1 VDRAVSGE
9 TTFRLPDDLAAAVGA
24 ELDGWRAGDKMKRL
38 WSRDAT
44 LWTGA
49 DEASWLG
56 WLAVAGEQR
65 ARTSALGELAS
76 EIRRAGFAHALV
88 LGMGGSSLC
97 PEVLTATFGRMAGHP
112 ELFVLD
118 STDPGQIRALERRID
133 VARTLFIVSSKSGT
147 TLEPNIFLQYF
158 FDRVRRS
165 VGAER
170 AGSHFVTI
178 TDPGS
183 RMEQVAVADRF
194 RRVIPGEPSIGGRYS
209 ALSDFGMA
217 PAAIMGLDVARF
229 LAHAAAMADRCG
241 PAVRVAENPGAV
253 LGILLGVLARRGRDK
268 VTLVTSP
275 GIAALGVWLEQLL
288 AESTGKMGKGLIP
301 VDNEPVGLPAVY
313 GGDRHFVYVRLD
325 SAPDSAQDEAMAAL
339 ERAGQPVVRIG
350 VPDPYHLGAEFFRWE
365 LATAVAGAIIGVN
378 PFDQPDVEA
387 SKVATRALTD
397 HYETAGALPTDSPL
411 HVSDPAWTATLRAH
425 FDSIKPGDYAA
436 CLAYIPMNET
446 HEAELQATRLAVRDR
461 FRVATCVGFGPRY
474 LHSTGQAYKG
484 GPNSGVFVQ
493 ITCDDADD
501 LPVPGRRYSFGVVKS
516 AQALGDFQVLR
527 ERGRR
532 ALRVHLGTDVKTGLA
547 RLRQAIET

>member
-1 VDRAVSGE
+1 VSGD
-9 TTFRLPDDLAAAVGA
+9 TTFRLLDALEAAVRA
-24 ELDGWRAGDKMKRL
+24 ELEQWRAGDKMKRL

-65 ARTSALGELAS
+65 VRASALGDLAN
-76 EIRRAGFAHALV
+76 EIRRAGFTHALV

-97 PEVLTATFGRMAGHP
+97 PEALKSTFGRIAGYP

-118 STDPGQIRALERRID
+118 STDPGQIHALEHRID

-147 TLEPNIFLQYF
+147 TLEPNIFFSYF
-158 FDRVRRS
+158 FDRVRRTI
-165 VGAER
+165 GAER
-170 AGSHFVTI
+170 AGNHFITI

-183 RMEQVAVADRF
+183 RMEQVANTDRF
-194 RRVIPGEPSIGGRYS
+194 RRIIPGVPAIGGRYS

-229 LAHAAAMADRCG
+229 LALAAEMADRCG
-241 PAVRVAENPGAV
+241 PAVRVADNPGAL
-253 LGILLGVLARRGRDK
+253 LGIRLGVLAQRGRDK

-275 GIAALGVWLEQLL
+275 GIGALGVWLEQLL
-288 AESTGKMGKGLIP
+288 AESTGKVGKGLIP
-301 VDNEPVGLPAVY
+301 VDGEPLGAPAVY
-313 GGDRHFVYVRLD
+313 GDDRHFVYVRLD
-325 SAPDSAQDEAMAAL
+325 SAADPAQDEAMAAL
-339 ERAGQPVVRIG
+339 ERSGQPVVRLR

-365 LATAVAGAIIGVN
+365 VATAVAGAIIGVN

-397 HYETAGALPTDSPL
+397 HYEKAGTLPPDSPL
-411 HVSDPAWTATLRAH
+411 GVSDPAFAATLKAH
-425 FDSIKPGDYAA
+425 LEAIKPGDYAA
-436 CLAYIPMNET
+436 FLAYVPMNET
-446 HEAELQATRLAVRDR
+446 HEAELSAIRLAVRDR

-501 LPVPGRRYSFGVVKS
+501 LPVPGRRYSFGVVKN

-532 ALRVHLGTDVKTGLA
+532 ALRVHLGTDVKNGLA
-547 RLRQAIET
+547 RLRQAI

>member
-1 VDRAVSGE
+1 VSGD
-9 TTFRLPDDLAAAVGA
+9 TTFRLVDALEAAVRA
-24 ELDGWRAGDKMKRL
+24 ELEQWRAGDKMKRL

-65 ARTSALGELAS
+65 VRASALGDLAN
-76 EIRRAGFAHALV
+76 EIRRAGFTHALV

-97 PEVLTATFGRMAGHP
+97 PEALKSTFGRIAGYP

-118 STDPGQIRALERRID
+118 STDPGQIHALEHRID

-147 TLEPNIFLQYF
+147 TLEPNIFFSYF
-158 FDRVRRS
+158 FDRVRRTI
-165 VGAER
+165 GAER
-170 AGSHFVTI
+170 AGNHFITI

-183 RMEQVAVADRF
+183 RMEQVANTDRF
-194 RRVIPGEPSIGGRYS
+194 RRIIPGVPSIGGRYS

-229 LAHAAAMADRCG
+229 LALAAEMADRCG
-241 PAVRVAENPGAV
+241 PAVRVADNPGAV
-253 LGILLGVLARRGRDK
+253 LGIRLGVLAQRGRDK

-275 GIAALGVWLEQLL
+275 GIGALGVWLEQLL

-301 VDNEPVGLPAVY
+301 VDGEPLGAPAVY
-313 GGDRHFVYVRLD
+313 GDDRHFVYVRLD
-325 SAPDSAQDEAMAAL
+325 SAADPAQDEAMAAL
-339 ERAGQPVVRIG
+339 ERSGQPVVRLR

-365 LATAVAGAIIGVN
+365 VATAVAGAIIGVN

-397 HYETAGALPTDSPL
+397 HYEKAGTLPPDSPL
-411 HVSDPAWTATLRAH
+411 GVSDPAFAATLKAH
-425 FDSIKPGDYAA
+425 LEAIKPGDYAA
-436 CLAYIPMNET
+436 FLAYVPMNET
-446 HEAELQATRLAVRDR
+446 HEAELSAIRLAVRDR

-501 LPVPGRRYSFGVVKS
+501 LPVPGRRYSFGVVKN

-532 ALRVHLGTDVKTGLA
+532 ALRVHLGTDVKNGLA
-547 RLRQAIET
+547 RLRQAI

>member
-1 VDRAVSGE
+1 VIGE
-9 TTFRLPDDLAAAVGA
+9 TTFRLPDDLAATVRA
-24 ELDGWRAGDKMKRL
+24 ELEEWRAGDKMKRL

-65 ARTSALGELAS
+65 ARASALGDLAS

-97 PEVLTATFGRMAGHP
+97 PEVLKSTFGRIGGHP

-133 VARTLFIVSSKSGT
+133 VTRTLFIVSSKSGT
-147 TLEPNIFLQYF
+147 TLEPNIFLAYF
-158 FDRVRRS
+158 FDRVRRA
-165 VGAER
+165 VGAGR

-183 RMEQVAVADRF
+183 RMEQAANTDHF
-194 RRVIPGEPSIGGRYS
+194 RRVIPGVPSIGGRYS

-217 PAAIMGLDVARF
+217 PAAIMGLDVTRF

-241 PAVRVAENPGAV
+241 PAVRVAENPGAL

-268 VTLVTSP
+268 VTLVASP
-275 GIAALGVWLEQLL
+275 TIGALGVWLEQLL
-288 AESTGKMGKGLIP
+288 AESTGKVGKGLIP
-301 VDNEPVGLPAVY
+301 VAGEPLGAPALY
-313 GGDRHFVYVRLD
+313 GNDRHFVYARLD
-325 SAPDSAQDEAMAAL
+325 SAADPTQDEAVATL

-397 HYETAGALPTDSPL
+397 HYEKAGALPPESPL
-411 HVSDPAWTATLRAH
+411 RVSDPAWATTLKAH
-425 FDSIKPGDYAA
+425 LATIRSGDYAA
-436 CLAYIPMNET
+436 FLAYIPMNET
-446 HEAELQATRLAVRDR
+446 HEAELQTIRLAVRDR

-493 ITCDDADD
+493 VTCDDADD
-501 LPVPGRRYSFGVVKS
+501 LPVPDRRYSFGVVKA
-516 AQALGDFQVLR
+516 AQALGDLQVLR

-532 ALRVHLGTDVKTGLA
+532 ALRVHLGTDVKSGLA
-547 RLRQAIET
+547 RLRQAIEE

>member
-1 VDRAVSGE
+1 MSAD
-9 TTFRLPDDLAAAVGA
+9 TTFRLPDALVSAVRA
-24 ELDGWRAGDKMKRL
+24 ELEEWRAGDKMKRL

-65 ARTSALGELAS
+65 ARASALGDLAS

-97 PEVLTATFGRMAGHP
+97 PEVLKSTFGRIAGHP

-133 VARTLFIVSSKSGT
+133 VAHTLFIVSSKSGT
-147 TLEPNIFLQYF
+147 TLEPNIFLSYF
-158 FDRVRRS
+158 FDRVRRAI
-165 VGAER
+165 GAER

-178 TDPGS
+178 TDPSS
-183 RMEQVAVADRF
+183 RMEQVANADHF
-194 RRVIPGEPSIGGRYS
+194 RRVIPGVPSIGGRYS

-217 PAAIMGLDVARF
+217 PAAIMGLDVTRF

-241 PAVRVAENPGAV
+241 PAVRVTENPGAL

-275 GIAALGVWLEQLL
+275 GIGALGVWLEQLL
-288 AESTGKMGKGLIP
+288 AESTGKVGKGLIP
-301 VDNEPVGLPAVY
+301 VDGEPPGGPAVY
-313 GGDRHFVYVRLD
+313 GNDRHFVYVRLD
-325 SAPDSAQDEAMAAL
+325 SGPNAGQDEAMTAL

-350 VPDPYHLGAEFFRWE
+350 VSDPYHLGAEFFRWE

-397 HYETAGALPTDSPL
+397 HYEKAGALPPESPL
-411 HVSDPAWTATLRAH
+411 RVSDPAWTTTLKAHLAT
-425 FDSIKPGDYAA
+425 IKPGDYAA
-436 CLAYIPMNET
+436 FLAYIPMNET
-446 HEAELQATRLAVRDR
+446 HEAELQAVRLAVRDR

-493 ITCDDADD
+493 VTCDDADD
-501 LPVPGRRYSFGVVKS
+501 LPVPGRRYSFGVVKT
-516 AQALGDFQVLR
+516 AQALGDLQVLR

-532 ALRVHLGTDVKTGLA
+532 ALRVHLGTDVKNGLA
-547 RLRQAIET
+547 RLRQAIEE